1 MADMKMIALALF
13 LCASL
18 AASTG
23 ALSRDLDMNLKE
35 RPVMKVVRLLQ
46 DTRAELQ
53 HDLDDDK
60 AVHEQL
66 TCWCEENDRE
76 KTAAIEAGEAKQS
89 ELEAYLGEAVA
100 KMAEL
105 KNKRDATLN
114 EVNKDE
120 AAMEEAATLRMKE
133 NKEFHAEEANLV
145 EAIKACDQ
153 AMVVLKE
160 HSDASPG
167 FAQLRSVAESLQ
179 RAQVLELGRRSPG
192 AGALR
197 AFVMRASGATSFL
210 AIPGYQ
216 SYAPQSGQIFGV
228 LSQMKEDFEKDLQ
241 DAQGKEK
248 KDLVDYTDLKSSKME
263 EIAAGRKLKTEL
275 DEQIADL
282 QEKHAQAFKEL
293 EDTKAQLE
301 LDRTFLANLREK
313 CSMSADEFDQRVKD
327 RMEEIVAVED
337 TIKILN
343 EDASFENFD
352 KTVNVALLQTSSTSA
367 QKERLRRATSVLK
380 RAAAQVGAPEL
391 ALLASRAQLDAFTK
405 VKEEID
411 KMVVELNKQQQD
423 EIEHRDWCI
432 DELNKNNRSTEEQY
446 DIKENLQA
454 KIADL
459 EKTIDY
465 LTKEITATT
474 KAVADMQEQ
483 MKRASENREGEN
495 ADYQQTVTD
504 QRLTQMILDKAHK
517 RMQQVYAMLQQREE
531 PKPGAPHIH
540 TSGNHTD
547 PGNGPARFTK
557 YEQHAGGSRVLRM
570 LETIMADSRK
580 MEDEAITAEQ
590 DSQSAYENF
599 MKDSNK
605 AIAKYTET
613 IVSMKGAKARAE
625 QDLVMAEGDLKA
637 TVATLEELHDT
648 NGALHKS
655 CDFIMDTFDARQ
667 AARAAEVDALK
678 EAKAILSGAK

>member
-1 MADMKMIALALF
+1 MARLLAVALALG
-13 LCASL
+13 APL
-18 AASTG
+18 AAVATSMG
-23 ALSRDLDMNLKE
+23 ALERDLEAGLKE

-46 DTRAELQ
+46 DMRAELQ
-53 HDLDDDK
+53 KELDDDK

-66 TCWCEENDRE
+66 TCWCKENDRE

-89 ELEAYLGEAVA
+89 ELEAFLGEAVA

-105 KNKRDATLN
+105 KNKRDATLD

-133 NKEFHAEEANLV
+133 NKEFHAEEANLI
-145 EAIKACDQ
+145 EASKACDQ

-160 HSDASPG
+160 HSDSSPG

-197 AFVMRASGATSFL
+197 AFIMRASGATSFL
-210 AIPGYQ
+210 AIPGFQ

-228 LSQMKEDFEKDLQ
+228 LSQMKEDFDKDLEDSQ
-241 DAQGKEK
+241 AKEK
-248 KDLVDYTDLKSSKME
+248 KEASDYSSLKASKIE
-263 EIAAGRKLKTEL
+263 EIAAGRKLKAEL

-282 QEKHAQAFKEL
+282 KEKHAQAFKEL

-301 LDRTFLANLREK
+301 LDRTFLANLKKK
-313 CSMSADEFDQRVKD
+313 CSMSSDEFDQRVKD
-327 RMEEIVAVED
+327 RMEEIIAVED

-343 EDASFENFD
+343 DDKSFENFD
-352 KTVNVALLQTSSTSA
+352 TTVNAALIQTGSTSG
-367 QKERLRRATSVLK
+367 QKDRLRRASSVLQ
-380 RAAAQVGAPEL
+380 RAAVQIGAPEL
-391 ALLASRAQLDAFTK
+391 SLLASRAQLDAFTK

-411 KMVVELNKQQQD
+411 KMVTELNKQQQD

-446 DIKENLQA
+446 DNKDSLQV

-465 LTKEITATT
+465 LTKEIDTTT
-474 KAVADMQEQ
+474 KAVADMQLQ
-483 MKRASENREGEN
+483 MKRASETREGEN
-495 ADYQQTVTD
+495 ADNQQTITD
-504 QRLTQMILDKAHK
+504 QRLTQMILSKALK
-517 RMQQVYAMLQQREE
+517 RMQQVYAMLQ
-531 PKPGAPHIH
+531 KPGAPHIQ

-557 YEQHAGGSRVLRM
+557 YEQHAGGSRVLDM

-580 MEDEAITAEQ
+580 MEDETIADEQ
-590 DSQSAYENF
+590 DAQNAYENF

-605 AIAKYTET
+605 AIAKYTEK
-613 IVSMKGAKARAE
+613 IVNMKGAKAKAE
-625 QDLVMAEGDLKA
+625 EELVMAKEDLKA
-637 TVATLEELHDT
+637 TMEKLEELHET

-655 CDFIMDTFDARQ
+655 CDYILDTFDKRQ

-678 EAKAILSGAK
+678 EAKAILSGSK